1 MTNYQNKSD
10 SKSSAWEPKFKGSC
24 KALEDHFFYY
34 GRKMDQKCL
43 SSSKEFIQYVG
54 EKIRESAKQSILQ
67 NELVI
72 MEVTK
77 PRTFMKKK
85 YFEAIPYSEQTE
97 WNQDN
102 SIYSK
107 QKVLVGSQLLKL
119 YSVLWG
125 LCTLALQGKI
135 ECHA

>member
-1 MTNYQNKSD
+1 MSVIMTNYQNKSD
-10 SKSSAWEPKFKGSC
+10 SKSSTWEPKFKGSC

-85 YFEAIPYSEQTE
+85 YLRQFHTLSRRNGTKTIRFTVRKRFLLAVNF
-97 WNQDN
+97 WNYTQCCGDC
-102 SIYSK
+102 
-107 QKVLVGSQLLKL
+107 VLLHYKE
-119 YSVLWG
+119 
-125 LCTLALQGKI
+125 K
-135 ECHA
+135 